1 MKRLLTA
8 GTVLGAVHLAIGLN
22 AAAPDRVPVALAGLV
37 GAGWLGL
44 WTLVS
49 GAWFRIEDPTER
61 GVSGYLV
68 PFLTVVGAALVS
80 GRPDEWGQARA
91 AVCAAVVRMWADTPP
106 GLYLAVVGYALC
118 WEKPE
123 APKNPFAPPP

>member
-1 MKRLLTA
+1 VKRVLTT

-37 GAGWLGL
+37 GAGWLAL

-68 PFLTVVGAALVS
+68 PFLTVVAAALVA

-91 AVCAAVVRMWADTPP
+91 AVCAAVVRMWADTASCRRPP
-106 GLYLAVVGYALC
+106 GRSPGAGSQGRG
-118 WEKPE
+118 PSG
-123 APKNPFAPPP
+123 PGSFRP